1 MTSLRPYGPTAAR
14 QHNQG
19 QTRPVGVSTIDIHAH
34 IHIDA
39 AQEIAD
45 KYSDIAPIPFAVFSN
60 PLTNDVNAKQIADR
74 RNHIAVLEQRFCDME
89 AMGLDQQ
96 VIIPAPPQSF
106 HWKEAKVAAEANRVT
121 NDGIAQVVKQAPDR
135 LFGFGTAPMQDT
147 DLAIAEMEHCVN
159 SLGFKGLQVLT
170 NINGEDLAA
179 ERLEPFWAK
188 AQELD
193 TLIFL
198 HPNGISEGQRLSQ
211 HYFINVVGNP
221 FDTSLA
227 VQHLIFGGVLERY
240 PDLRILLA
248 HGGGYLASYSGRIDH
263 AWGAREDCRA
273 SLPKPPSYYLKK
285 LYFDTIVFTPHQLK
299 YLVDVFGAD
308 HMTIGTDY
316 PYDMGEYDPV
326 GHVLGTEGLSETDVS
341 DLLSGTAKRL
351 LKT

>member
-1 MTSLRPYGPTAAR
+1 MTALRPYGPTAAR
-14 QHNQG
+14 AHDNKRD
-19 QTRPVGVSTIDIHAH
+19 RPVGVTTIDIHAH

-39 AQEIAD
+39 AQAIAD
-45 KYSDIAPIPFAVFSN
+45 AQPNVAPIPFAAFSN
-60 PLTNDVNAKQIADR
+60 PLTDEVSAKQIADR
-74 RNHIAVLEQRFCDME
+74 RDHIAVLEQRFRDMD

-106 HWKEAKVAAEANRVT
+106 HWKEASVAAEANRVT
-121 NDGIAQVVKQAPDR
+121 NDAIADIVQQNSDR
-135 LFGFGTAPMQDT
+135 LLAFGTAPMQDT
-147 DLAIAEMEHCVN
+147 DLAVAEMEHCVKD
-159 SLGFKGLQVLT
+159 LGFKGIQVLT
-170 NINGEDLAA
+170 NINGEDLSA
-179 ERLEPFWAK
+179 ERFEPFWAK

-198 HPNGISEGQRLSQ
+198 HPNGISEGQRLSE

-240 PDLRILLA
+240 PNLRILLA
-248 HGGGYLASYSGRIDH
+248 HGGGYLAAYSGRIDH
-263 AWGAREDCRA
+263 AWGARKDCRVN
-273 SLPKPPSYYLKK
+273 LPKPPSHYLKK

-299 YLVDVFGAD
+299 YLVDLFGAD

-326 GHVLGTEGLSETDVS
+326 GHVLGTDGLSDAQVS
-341 DLLSGTAKRL
+341 SLLSGTAKKL
-351 LKT
+351 LKI